1 MSNYNNI
8 DDIIGD
14 SSARYFGEGYRNVK
28 YDVISKNMEL
38 GSVAEIFN
46 IIYPDQW
53 SVKNGQS
60 INSHLSTID
69 GIILAIKSIEDYF
82 TDLGIS
88 YDELAQFKVH
98 DLVIK
103 AGKTLKEDL
112 DDVAVNLLVKTID
125 NGTWSFKGKVGTF
138 SVVVKVNKMADVISK
153 KSTEGIHDY
162 IFSEFRNSKII
173 VSDVAITEN
182 HNSVNSE
189 YEISNEHVASYFNGV
204 SNTIYSGEL
213 SIVDGIVIVAELT
226 EALLLEI
233 NNVDR
238 DNSNLLIMRKIHFKR
253 PEKQYNNQ
261 SAKFCIDVLK
271 ETIVSDRN
279 MRLLDCEANA
289 LGFNLLYSVA
299 QEIGEK
305 K

>member
-1 MSNYNNI
+1 MSNYKNI
-8 DDIIGD
+8 DDIIGN
-14 SSARYFGEGYRNVK
+14 SSTRYFGEGYRNVK

-38 GSVAEIFN
+38 GSAAEIFN
-46 IIYPDQW
+46 ITYPEQW
-53 SVKNGQS
+53 SVKKGQS

-82 TDLGIS
+82 IDLGMS
-88 YDELAQFKVH
+88 YEELAQFKIH

-103 AGKTLKEDL
+103 AGKVLKEDL
-112 DDVAVNLLVKTID
+112 DGVVVSLLVTTID
-125 NGTWSFKGKVGTF
+125 SETVSFKGKVGTF
-138 SVVVKVNKMADVISK
+138 SVVVKVNKITDVVSK
-153 KSTEGIHDY
+153 KLTEGIHDY

-173 VSDVAITEN
+173 VSDVAISEKHDN
-182 HNSVNSE
+182 ANAE
-189 YEISNEHVASYFNGV
+189 YEISNEHVDGYFNGV

-238 DNSNLLIMRKIHFKR
+238 DNSNLLIMRKIHFQR
-253 PEKQYNNQ
+253 PEKKYNNQ
-261 SAKFCIDVLK
+261 PAKFCIDVLK
-271 ETIVSDRN
+271 ETIVSNRN

-289 LGFNLLYSVA
+289 LGFDLLYSVA
-299 QEIGEK
+299 QEIGGK